1 MNSNNQI
8 NWVGIM
14 AVLLCC
20 AGILWYTS
28 SQVDALPTAIAAPIP
43 QTAPAIS
50 QPAVAAPQIAQADGR
65 ESLPRTINSPF
76 GPLLLT
82 ADNGGSVVYQNVA
95 IICNGVG
102 VPQEKLSWWDGLKQD
117 ERLNVI
123 GVCGDRGAW

>member
-8 NWVGIM
+8 NWIGIM
-14 AVLLCC
+14 VVLLV
-20 AGILWYTS
+20 AAAFIWIS
-28 SQVDALPTAIAAPIP
+28 SGQVDALSTAVAAPIP
-43 QTAPAIS
+43 QAATAIS
-50 QPAVAAPQIAQADGR
+50 QPAVAQIAQADGR

-76 GPLLLT
+76 GPLRLL
-82 ADNGGSVVYQNVA
+82 ADNGGSVVYQNVS

-102 VPQEKLSWWDGLKQD
+102 IPQEKLSWWDGLKPD